1 MHKQRGFSMIELMT
15 ILGVAAVLFTIA
27 GPALQ
32 QFLNNSRR
40 TGAVNNFIASIH
52 MARNTAITT
61 NARVTMCA
69 SDAGATC
76 ELVAWHEGWIIF
88 TDQNSNQVVDP
99 GETIVATAAGY
110 SNLAIQ
116 SGQFP
121 TFVMY
126 RPTGRAMTVSVTG
139 NSGEFTVCD
148 SRGAEHARAVIMDL
162 SGRPRIS
169 QTSITGDP
177 LTCI

>member
-1 MHKQRGFSMIELMT
+1 MHEQRGFSLIELMT

-32 QFLNNSRR
+32 QFTNNSRR

-52 MARNTAITT
+52 IARNTAITT
-61 NARVTMCA
+61 NSRVTMCA
-69 SDAGATC
+69 SEAGATC
-76 ELVAWHEGWIIF
+76 ELVAWNEGWIVF
-88 TDQNSNQVVDP
+88 TDQNSNQLVDA
-99 GETIVATAAGY
+99 GETIVGTSAGY
-110 SNLAIQ
+110 DSLVIQ

-121 TFVMY
+121 SFVMY

-148 SRGAEHARAVIMDL
+148 SRGADYARAVIMDL
-162 SGRPRIS
+162 SGRPRVS
-169 QTSITGDP
+169 DTSMIGAP